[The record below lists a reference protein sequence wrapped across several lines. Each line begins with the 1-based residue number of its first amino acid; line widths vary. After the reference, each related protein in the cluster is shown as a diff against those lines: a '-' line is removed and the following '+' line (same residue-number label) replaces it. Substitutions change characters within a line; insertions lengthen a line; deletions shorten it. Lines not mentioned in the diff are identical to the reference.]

1 MQIQVQI
8 IKVSK
13 VEKKS
18 SKQGSYETLEV
29 TYKDTNNGKVGGKKL
44 VSFGDYKHIFE
55 AAKEW
60 KEDQI
65 VELQLEKIGEYW
77 TWVNILDE
85 PVKEAKKD
93 SVEKTDKPAATK
105 QQWVPDEVRQRLIV
119 RQSCLE
125 RAIQFEFENNPA
137 IEDILRTAERFV
149 NWVFEVEGIQTPEAK
164 VEVLAKPKA
173 GRPRKTEAVAEVE

>member
-119 RQSCLE
+119 
-125 RAIQFEFENNPA
+125 
-137 IEDILRTAERFV
+137 
-149 NWVFEVEGIQTPEAK
+149 
-164 VEVLAKPKA
+164 
-173 GRPRKTEAVAEVE
+173 